1 MLGFLT
7 EHWPEKILS
16 LLLAM
21 LLWVYVTGQEKSE
34 MGFAV
39 PLELANIPPNMEI
52 VNKIPHFIT
61 LRVRGS
67 SGVLNNVKL
76 GKIKVVLDLSHLKE
90 GKNIFTITRDQIVL
104 PKELVVTHISPLSL
118 RIIAEEV
125 AEKKVLV
132 VLSARGIRPT
142 WDVTLEPPEVLIR
155 GVKSKVKRVK
165 VVRTQPLRFLKGDI
179 IPGKTLEKMVKLI
192 SPRQGL
198 QLFPDRVK
206 VIIKVREK
214 GGKAP

>member
-1 MLGFLT
+1 LEGFLPGFLT
-7 EHWPEKILS
+7 EHWLEKILS

-90 GKNIFTITRDQIVL
+90 GKNIFTI
-104 PKELVVTHISPLSL
+104 
-118 RIIAEEV
+118 
-125 AEKKVLV
+125 
-132 VLSARGIRPT
+132 
-142 WDVTLEPPEVLIR
+142 
-155 GVKSKVKRVK
+155 
-165 VVRTQPLRFLKGDI
+165 
-179 IPGKTLEKMVKLI
+179 
-192 SPRQGL
+192 
-198 QLFPDRVK
+198 
-206 VIIKVREK
+206 
-214 GGKAP
+214 

>member
-1 MLGFLT
+1 MPGFLT
-7 EHWPEKILS
+7 KHWPEKILS
-16 LLLAM
+16 LLLAT

-34 MGFAV
+34 MGFTV
-39 PLELANIPPNMEI
+39 PLELANIPANMEI
-52 VNKIPHFIT
+52 VNEIPPFIT

-67 SGVLNNVKL
+67 SRVLNNVKL

-90 GKNIFTITRDQIVL
+90 GKNIFNITRDQVVL
-104 PKELVVTHISPLSL
+104 PKELVVTHISPSSL

-132 VLSARGIRPT
+132 VLSARGIRSS
-142 WDVTLEPPEVLIR
+142 WDVTLEPSEVLIR
-155 GVKSKVKRVK
+155 GIKSKVKRVK
-165 VVRTQPLRFLKGDI
+165 VVRTQPLSFFQGDI
-179 IPGKTLEKMVKLI
+179 MPGKTLEKTVELVPPGKGMH
-192 SPRQGL
+192 
-198 QLFPDRVK
+198 LFPDRVK